1 MGSQKMNKTN
11 LSIIGLILLT
21 IIIIGSS
28 FTVYETDQAVILRF
42 KKLLAKDNKSLVYSP
57 GLHFKV
63 PLIDEVR
70 YFDMR
75 LNVLSIKDSRITTI
89 EKKDVMV
96 NYYILWQISDI
107 DLYFKR
113 TQGIRSKVE
122 PLLEQKVNAILKIEF
137 GRLTIVELVSGE
149 RHELMQRL
157 RETADESGQGLGLKV
172 LDVRV
177 KRIDLPAE
185 VSSSVYS
192 RMRAERERSAN
203 EFRADGEK
211 QATWIRA
218 EASKKY
224 NIILAEAAKSAT
236 IIRGEGDAQAMR
248 IYSEAFNKDPNF
260 YAFQRSL
267 EAYKESFK
275 SSGDNV
281 MVVKPDSEFFKFFNK
296 VD

>member
-1 MGSQKMNKTN
+1 MNRTN
-11 LSIIGLILLT
+11 LSILGIFVVFLLIV
-21 IIIIGSS
+21 GSS
-28 FTVYETDQAVILRF
+28 FTVYETDQAIILRF
-42 KKLLAKDNKSLVYSP
+42 KKLVTTREDKPLVYSP
-57 GLHFKV
+57 GLHFKL

-70 YFDMR
+70 PFDMR
-75 LNVLSIKDSRITTI
+75 LNVLSIKASRITTV
-89 EKKDVMV
+89 EKKDVIV
-96 NYYILWQISDI
+96 DYYVSWQIADI

-113 TQGIRSKVE
+113 TQGIRSKGE

-137 GRLTIVELVSGE
+137 GRLSIAELVSGE
-149 RHELMQRL
+149 RDELMQRL
-157 RETADESGQGLGLKV
+157 RSSANEGAQTLGLKV

-185 VSSSVYS
+185 VSSSVYN

-203 EFRADGEK
+203 DFRADGEK

-224 NIILAEAAKSAT
+224 DIILAEALKNAT
-236 IIRGEGDAQAMR
+236 IIRGEGEAQAIQ
-248 IYSEAFNKDPNF
+248 IYASAFNKDPNF

-267 EAYKESFK
+267 EAYEASFNSK
-275 SSGDNV
+275 NDV
-281 MVVKPDSEFFKFFNK
+281 IVLKPDSEFFKFFNK